1 MKLIG
6 NIIWLVFGGIA
17 IAIEYILAS
26 LAMMLTIVGIP
37 FGLQSLKLG
46 MLALWPFGKRVERKP
61 TSGCLNTVMN
71 VIWFFVGGIWIA
83 LTHVGF
89 GLLFYITIVGIPFGK
104 QHMKLAHIALTP
116 FGRRIVEVQHS

>member
-1 MKLIG
+1 MKLLG

-17 IAIEYILAS
+17 IAIEYIVAS
-26 LAMMLTIVGIP
+26 LGMMLTIIGIP
-37 FGLQSLKLG
+37 FGIQSIKLA
-46 MLALWPFGKRVERKP
+46 MLALWPFGKRVVRKP

-116 FGRRIVEVQHS
+116 FGREIVES

>member
-1 MKLIG
+1 MKLLG

-17 IAIEYILAS
+17 IAIEYIVAS
-26 LAMMLTIVGIP
+26 LGMMLTIIGIP
-37 FGLQSLKLG
+37 FGIQSLKLA
-46 MLALWPFGKRVERKP
+46 MLALWPFGKRVVRKP

-116 FGRRIVEVQHS
+116 FGREIVES

>member
-1 MKLIG
+1 MKLLG

-17 IAIEYILAS
+17 IAIEYIVAS
-26 LAMMLTIVGIP
+26 LGMMLTIIGIP
-37 FGLQSLKLG
+37 FGIQSLKLA
-46 MLALWPFGKRVERKP
+46 MLALWPFGKRVVRKP
-61 TSGCLNTVMN
+61 TSGCLSTVMN

-116 FGRRIVEVQHS
+116 FGREIVES

>member
-6 NIIWLVFGGIA
+6 NIIWIVFGGMA

-26 LAMMLTIVGIP
+26 LAMMVTIVGIP

-71 VIWFFVGGIWIA
+71 MIWFFVGGIWIA
-83 LTHVGF
+83 LTHWLF

-116 FGRRIVEVQHS
+116 FGRTIVDTQ